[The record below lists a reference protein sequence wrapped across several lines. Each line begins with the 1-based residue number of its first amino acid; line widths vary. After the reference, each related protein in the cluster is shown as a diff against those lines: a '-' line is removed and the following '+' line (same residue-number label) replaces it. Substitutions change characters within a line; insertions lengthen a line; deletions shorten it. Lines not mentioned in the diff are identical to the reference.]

1 MTHSS
6 KFFNPLLSKYPF
18 LQRNL
23 SSFLWRLI
31 QILFK
36 QGTTAVMFFIATY
49 LLTKEDMG
57 IYVYVSSVLLLLAL
71 LTDFGIS
78 TSTSRYVTLYNNQ
91 GKQKIQKVFFN
102 SALVIFLV
110 SLLVI
115 SSIILFRNTL
125 FPQYSNYLIYALP
138 MVLIYP
144 LTSLMD
150 GIYRGLKKFKK
161 LAILTILNSVVGITA
176 SYLLVTNFGI
186 VGAIIAPLTYFSS
199 YLIILL
205 ISYRGYQFKL
215 DKKIL
220 KDITTYAIYFGIAA
234 LGHYLFSKVNIL
246 IMGGQNLLEEIA
258 VYELLNKIN
267 TELLLPFI
275 VMGHV
280 LAPTIVEDFSK
291 KRFKN
296 IQNQFKK
303 ILLYTLLF
311 GIIFIPL
318 SLVISTGIINLL
330 FPIYS
335 GNILQSIIIPVTL
348 TFAIV
353 IPVVVINAGMI
364 TSTGHAKLMAI
375 QNIISGAINVILNI
389 IVVRRYG
396 YVAVVWVTFTVQLIS
411 NIVLYIVYSS
421 KLRKLN

>member
-6 KFFNPLLSKYPF
+6 KFLNPLLSKYPF

-23 SSFLWRLI
+23 SSFLWRLT

-144 LTSLMD
+144 MTSLMD

-161 LAILTILNSVVGITA
+161 LGILTILNSPVGILA

-186 VGAIIAPLTYFSS
+186 VGAIIAPLTYFTS

-280 LAPTIVEDFSK
+280 LAPTVVEDFSK

-421 KLRKLN
+421 KLRKLH